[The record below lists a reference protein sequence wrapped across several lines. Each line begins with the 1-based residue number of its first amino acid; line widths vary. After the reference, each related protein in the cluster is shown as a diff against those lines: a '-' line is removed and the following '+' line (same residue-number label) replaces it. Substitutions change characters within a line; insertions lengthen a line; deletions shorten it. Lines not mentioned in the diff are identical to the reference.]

1 MDNQHKKIKGYRD
14 LTQAEI
20 DLMNEVKAKGEELR
34 ALVKKIRESVIPPAT
49 TITAVDVQESGLVA
63 STAAE
68 GVSVPYIEHE
78 ADYPEFWL
86 RWADN
91 SFRAALMY
99 ATRAIAQPTSY

>member
-1 MDNQHKKIKGYRD
+1 MDNQHKKITGYRD
-14 LTQAEI
+14 LNQAEI

-34 ALVKKIRESVIPPAT
+34 ALVKKIRETVNPPIA
-49 TITAVDVQESGLVA
+49 ISAVDVQESGMIE
-63 STAAE
+63 AE
-68 GVSVPYIEHE
+68 AQIISLPHIEHE
-78 ADYPEFWL
+78 GDFPEFWL